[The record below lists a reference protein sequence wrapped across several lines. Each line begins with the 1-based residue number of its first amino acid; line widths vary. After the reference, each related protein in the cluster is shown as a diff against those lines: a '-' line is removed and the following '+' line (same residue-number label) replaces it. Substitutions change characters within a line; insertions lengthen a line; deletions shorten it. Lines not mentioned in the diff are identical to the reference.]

1 MGMGEHGKAGARVAW
16 AMAAVVALPT
26 AASCGS
32 GGEREV
38 NSASPGA
45 RATPAARPPPVPP
58 PVTSAA
64 SAPGP
69 AAPDRAAP
77 PPARVERIEGPAFVA
92 IEVEGWG
99 PAVVAVPVGAPAPQ
113 PVVLAT
119 HGNYDHPDWQCS
131 TWRGIVGAERF
142 VLCPRGI
149 PRPDSP
155 SPDDVR
161 FTHASNAALEAEIEA
176 GLAALRRRFGA
187 HVADGPIVY
196 TGFSLGAIMGVAIA
210 ARAKHPGRYPAM
222 VLVEGGHDRWTPGTA
237 RAFADAG
244 GRRVLFGC
252 GQPSCFLDAKRAS
265 THLERAGIA
274 TSIVGVKDAGHSYGG
289 AVAREL
295 QAGWTFVAADPSS
308 PGAPTP

>member
-1 MGMGEHGKAGARVAW
+1 MGAHRGSWWLVATI
-16 AMAAVVALPT
+16 ACAA
-26 AASCGS
+26 CGS
-32 GGEREV
+32 AGGERAV
-38 NSASPGA
+38 NTTSAGAAPLVERAPAVSSIPSPVPS
-45 RATPAARPPPVPP
+45 ATPPP
-58 PVTSAA
+58 
-64 SAPGP
+64 
-69 AAPDRAAP
+69 P
-77 PPARVERIEGPAFVA
+77 PPAPPRIEGPAFVE

-99 PAVVAVPVGAPAPQ
+99 PAVVAVPVGAPSPQ

-131 TWRGIVGAERF
+131 TWRAIVGAERF

-155 SPDDVR
+155 SADDVR

-176 GLAALRRRFGA
+176 GLEALRRRFGA

-210 ARAKHPGRYPAM
+210 ARAKHPARYEAM

-237 RAFADAG
+237 KAFADAG

-252 GQPSCFLDAKRAS
+252 GQASCFLDARRAA
-265 THLERAGIA
+265 THLERAGV
-274 TSIVGVKDAGHSYGG
+274 TTQVVGVKDAGHSYGG

-295 QAGWTFVAADPSS
+295 QLAWPFVAAAPPP